1 LASLILRRLLLAIPI
16 ALAVATLLFVLLE
29 TAPGSPADALLG
41 DAPVPPEVRD
51 RVERAYGL
59 DRSPIERYAAWVKGL
74 AVGDLG
80 WSPTLRRPVSRALAE
95 ALPPT
100 LLLAGSALILQ
111 LALGVFLGWL
121 SAAYRDRWPDR
132 LLGGM
137 SWTIYSL
144 PTFWLG
150 LMAIVVFSSRLGWFP
165 ASSMHAVGVEKMS
178 SVGRG
183 LDLVWHLTLP
193 TLVLGL
199 SSAAALTR
207 FVRTGLLDAMSQPF
221 IRAARARGAGL
232 SRLLTGHALRHALL
246 PVVNLLGLSLPILV
260 SGSLVV
266 EVIFGWPGMG
276 SLTYRA
282 IQARDPS
289 LVMAAALISAVLVVI
304 GNLFADVGMLLLDP
318 RIRSKQST

>member
-1 LASLILRRLLLAIPI
+1 MAGMILRRLLLAIPI

-29 TAPGSPADALLG
+29 TAPGSPVDVLLG
-41 DAPVPPEVRD
+41 DAPVPPEVRQ

-59 DRSPIERYAAWVKGL
+59 DRSPVARYGSWIGGL
-74 AVGDLG
+74 LRGDLG
-80 WSPTLRRPVSRALAE
+80 WSPTLRRPVARALAD

-100 LLLAGSALILQ
+100 LLLSGAALILQ
-111 LALGVFLGWL
+111 LGLGVGLGWV
-121 SAAYRDRWPDR
+121 SAAYRNRWPDR
-132 LLGGM
+132 ILGMGG
-137 SWTIYSL
+137 WVIYSL

-150 LMAIVVFSSRLGWFP
+150 LMAIVLLSSQLGWFP
-165 ASSMHAVGVEKMS
+165 ASSMR
-178 SVGRG
+178 SVGAERLSTFPRF
-183 LDLVWHLTLP
+183 LDLLWHLALP

-207 FVRTGLLDAMSQPF
+207 FVRTGLLEAMSQPF

-232 SRLLTGHALRHALL
+232 SRLLSGHALRHALL
-246 PVVNLLGLSLPILV
+246 PVLNLLGLSLPVLV

-289 LVMAAALISAVLVVI
+289 VVMAAALLSAVLVVV
-304 GNLFADVGMLLLDP
+304 GNLLADIGMLLLDP
-318 RIRSKQST
+318 RIRGARRS